1 MATSKN
7 SSKDKTIRPSMSRA
21 IGPGKYE
28 KVYKVADATGINL
41 HRNDATAKA
50 FKAAVQTLAEKLTD
64 FSLHSQDKDKALFV
78 RKRAMSV
85 DDLISEIEGETAPF

>member
-21 IGPGKYE
+21 VGPGKYE
-28 KVYKVADATGINL
+28 KVFKVSDATGINL
-41 HRNDATAKA
+41 HRNDASAKA
-50 FKAAVQTLAEKLTD
+50 FKAAVQTLAEKLSD
-64 FSLHSQDKDKALFV
+64 FSLHSQDEDKALFV

-85 DDLISEIEGETAPF
+85 DDLIAEIEGEAAPF